1 MADQQ
6 NEHYQIELE
15 SEISKTFNKLYTLLE
30 SSDKIEADESMGHVA
45 EGKAIWENDTGS
57 VEEITS

>member
-30 SSDKIEADESMGHVA
+30 SSDK
-45 EGKAIWENDTGS
+45 
-57 VEEITS
+57 